1 MCSITNSNYDT
12 NVTIEDIEDIFS
24 SDMNLVNVSD
34 TEIEEIFPVMNSLTK
49 REYKTNKQFES
60 SLPMSIK
67 AKYRKIKLISAYRQL
82 IRSKRMARAP
92 NLEKHLRVKG
102 SRSNS
107 GIISITSMM
116 SPRSFRTKNDIK
128 NSGCNYDCYYCPQE
142 RDSEGNPTQPR
153 SYLTSEPACQRG
165 SQNGFHPVLQV
176 FDRVSSLERQ
186 GHICAF
192 PDVCSSKIE
201 FIISGGTFCNFPIDY
216 VIWYVTSTYY
226 ALNVYYDYILTGEFR
241 EMLSLEEEQRI
252 NETVVLRMIG
262 LTIETR
268 ADTIWGEKMISRS
281 SSGSTVRE
289 NNPYA
294 VVQYF
299 RRLGVT
305 RVQIGVQH
313 TDNAVLKY
321 INRGCTNEQNKEGI
335 RILKENG
342 FKVDIH
348 LMLDLPMPAMPSWK
362 VPGVRPEH
370 EALLADL
377 DQELDEPIPDE
388 FRSVVLRDL
397 VMCDN
402 VIEDPD
408 LQVDQWKIYPC
419 ETVEFTKIK
428 EWYDEGTYRPYAEFA
443 NGRLLEEVIIYLKLR
458 VHQYIRINR
467 VIRDIP
473 GHDIV
478 GGINRPDMR
487 CQIESRMRTRGQKCR
502 CIRCREVKGDAYDST
517 RKPVLNVQ
525 KFTSSHG
532 TEYFISF
539 DSADGNTLYGL
550 CRMRVNPSAP
560 KYADPILKGC
570 AQIRELHVY
579 GIHAGLGDTI
589 SADSAGNQTQHRGL
603 GRRLLDYAERLAV
616 TEHGIRSMVVIAG
629 VGVKEYYRKHGYTDY
644 HTYLRKSLPVAM
656 EPLTISLSSN
666 FQSTTEFCQNV
677 WLGLLLYV
685 CLMYLIYE
693 MLPGLEFSHPLA

>member
-1 MCSITNSNYDT
+1 
-12 NVTIEDIEDIFS
+12 
-24 SDMNLVNVSD
+24 MNQVDVSANELN
-34 TEIEEIFPVMNSLTK
+34 EILPIMKSLAA
-49 REYKTNKQFES
+49 REFKNKNEFES
-60 SLPMSIK
+60 AMPMSIK
-67 AKYRKIKLISAYRQL
+67 AKYRKVKLIEAYRQL
-82 IRSKRMARAP
+82 VRAKRLARAP
-92 NLEKHLRVKG
+92 NLEQFLRVKS
-102 SRSNS
+102 SRSDS
-107 GIISITSMM
+107 GIISITTIM
-116 SPRSFRTKNDIK
+116 SGRQFGANQDAIRQG
-128 NSGCNYDCYYCPQE
+128 GCPNQCFYCPLE
-142 RDSEGNPTQPR
+142 RDSAGNITQPR
-153 SYLTSEPACQRG
+153 SYLSSEPACQRAL
-165 SQNGFHPVLQV
+165 QNKHHPLAQV
-176 FDRVSSLERQ
+176 FDRISSLIRQ
-186 GHICAF
+186 GHISE
-192 PDVCSSKIE
+192 DQNVHSKVE
-201 FIISGGTFCNFPIDY
+201 FIISGGTFNFYDENY

-226 ALNVYYDYILTGEFR
+226 ALNVYYDYIITGEFR

-252 NETVVLRMIG
+252 NETTALRMIG

-268 ADTIWGEKMISRS
+268 PDRLWGEKMITRS
-281 SSGSTVRE
+281 STDSTVQD

-321 INRGCTNEQNKEGI
+321 INRGCTNAQNKEGI

-370 EALLADL
+370 ETLLADL

-388 FRSVVLRDL
+388 FRSAVLRDL

-408 LQVDQWKIYPC
+408 MQVDQWKVYPC

-428 EWYDEGTYRPYAEFA
+428 EWYDEGIYRPYAEFA
-443 NGRLLEEVIIYLKLR
+443 NGRLLEEVIIYLKTR
-458 VHQYIRINR
+458 VHRYIRINR

-473 GHDIV
+473 SHDIV

-487 CQIESRMRTRGQKCR
+487 CQIESRMRARGQKCR
-502 CIRCREVKGDAYDST
+502 CIRCREVKGDAYDHT
-517 RKPVLNVQ
+517 QEPVLNVK

-539 DSADGNTLYGL
+539 DSPDGNKLYGL
-550 CRMRVNPSAP
+550 CRMRVNPP
-560 KYADPILKGC
+560 DPVYADPILKGC

-579 GIHAGLGDTI
+579 GIHAGLGDTM
-589 SADSAGNQTQHRGL
+589 STDSAGHQTQHRGL
-603 GRRLLDYAERLAV
+603 GRRLLEHAEHIAQSV
-616 TEHGIRSMVVIAG
+616 HSINSMVVIAG
-629 VGVKEYYRKHGYTDY
+629 VGVKEYYRKHGYSDY
-644 HTYLRKSLPVAM
+644 HTYLRKQLPITM
-656 EPLTISLSSN
+656 MPLTMLTSGPSVSS
-666 FQSTTEFCQNV
+666 TDICQDF
-677 WLGLLLYV
+677 WLGLLLYI
-685 CLMYLIYE
+685 CLMYLIYRL
-693 MLPGLEFSHPLA
+693 LPGLVSSHPLA

>member
-1 MCSITNSNYDT
+1 M
-12 NVTIEDIEDIFS
+12 
-24 SDMNLVNVSD
+24 
-34 TEIEEIFPVMNSLTK
+34 
-49 REYKTNKQFES
+49 
-60 SLPMSIK
+60 
-67 AKYRKIKLISAYRQL
+67 
-82 IRSKRMARAP
+82 
-92 NLEKHLRVKG
+92 
-102 SRSNS
+102 
-107 GIISITSMM
+107 
-116 SPRSFRTKNDIK
+116 
-128 NSGCNYDCYYCPQE
+128 
-142 RDSEGNPTQPR
+142 
-153 SYLTSEPACQRG
+153 
-165 SQNGFHPVLQV
+165 
-176 FDRVSSLERQ
+176 
-186 GHICAF
+186 
-192 PDVCSSKIE
+192 
-201 FIISGGTFCNFPIDY
+201 IISGGTFNYFPEEY

-241 EMLSLEEEQRI
+241 AMGTLEEEQRI
-252 NETVVLRMIG
+252 NETAALRMIG

-268 ADTIWGEKMISRS
+268 PDRLWGEKMISRS
-281 SSGSTVRE
+281 SSDSTVPE

-313 TDNAVLKY
+313 TDDAVLKHV
-321 INRGCTNEQNKEGI
+321 NRRCTNAQNKEGI

-348 LMLDLPMPAMPSWK
+348 LMLDLPMPTMPSWK
-362 VPGVRPEH
+362 VPGVRSEH

-388 FRSVVLRDL
+388 FRSVVLSDL

-402 VIEDPD
+402 VIEDSD

-428 EWYDEGTYRPYAEFA
+428 EWYDEGIYRPYAEFA

-458 VHQYIRINR
+458 VHRYIRINR

-473 GHDIV
+473 SHDIM

-487 CQIESRMRTRGQKCR
+487 CQIESRMRTRGQKCQ
-502 CIRCREVKGDAYDST
+502 CIRCREVKGDAYDHT
-517 RKPVLNVQ
+517 REPALNVQ

-539 DSADGNTLYGL
+539 NSPDGNTLYGL
-550 CRMRVNPSAP
+550 CRMRVNSTNP

-579 GIHAGLGDTI
+579 GIHAGLGDTV
-589 SADSAGNQTQHRGL
+589 SADSTGTQTQHRGL
-603 GRRLLDYAERLAV
+603 GRRLLEHAELIAQSK
-616 TEHGIRSMVVIAG
+616 HGIDSMVVIAG
-629 VGVKEYYRKHGYTDY
+629 VGVKEYYRKHGYSDY
-644 HTYLRKSLPVAM
+644 HTYLRKQLPMAM
-656 EPLTISLSSN
+656 VPMEIPSCPNVI
-666 FQSTTEFCQNV
+666 CQDF
-677 WLGLLLYV
+677 WLGLLLYI
-685 CLMYLIYE
+685 CLMYMIYR
-693 MLPGLEFSHPLA
+693 MLPGQVSSHLLA